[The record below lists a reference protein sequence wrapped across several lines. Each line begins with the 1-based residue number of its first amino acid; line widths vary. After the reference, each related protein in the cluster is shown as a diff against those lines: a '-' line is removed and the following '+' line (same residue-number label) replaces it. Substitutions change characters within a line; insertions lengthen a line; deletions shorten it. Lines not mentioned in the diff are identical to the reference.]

1 MGDIIR
7 RGGKVHVFTPV
18 VTAGAYAANQCVGTL
33 FEIPGATL
41 DSSGLALVKSCLGLS
56 KSKADPAL
64 TLVLFSQKPS
74 STYTDNAA
82 CNPSA
87 ADLALITGVVK
98 FGATWVD
105 FASNSVSQTP
115 DLDAVVRPLPLD
127 PLNPGPQKST
137 SLWGLL
143 VVTSGTPTFGSTSDL
158 TVKIALEQY

>member
-1 MGDIIR
+1 MGDMLR
-7 RGGKVHVFTPV
+7 RGVKVQVFTPV

-41 DSSGLALVKSCLGLS
+41 DSSGYALVKSCLGLS

-64 TLVLFSQKPS
+64 TLLLFSQKPTG
-74 STYTDNAA
+74 TYTDTAA

-87 ADLALITGVVK
+87 ADLALISGAVK
-98 FGATWVD
+98 FGTTWID
-105 FASNSVSQTP
+105 FATASASQSP
-115 DLDAVVRPLPLD
+115 DLDAVVHPLPLD
-127 PLNPGPQKST
+127 PLNAGYQKST